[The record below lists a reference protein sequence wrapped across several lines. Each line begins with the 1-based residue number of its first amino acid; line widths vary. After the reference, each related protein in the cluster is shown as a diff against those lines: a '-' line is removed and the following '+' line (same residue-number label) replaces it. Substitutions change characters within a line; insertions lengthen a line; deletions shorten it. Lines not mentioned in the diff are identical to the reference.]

1 MYCHQQLDF
10 DREVG
15 QKYTYSTIC
24 VSFIFYTS
32 KNSNI
37 KKNRLVVKYRC
48 PDPELY
54 TYLTK
59 RYATKRF

>member
-15 QKYTYSTIC
+15 QKYTYSIIC

-32 KNSNI
+32 KKSNI
-37 KKNRLVVKYRC
+37 KKKSIGCKIQMPRS
-48 PDPELY
+48 
-54 TYLTK
+54 
-59 RYATKRF
+59 